1 MAKLTPDEFADKH
14 ARRLKGAIEDMRAGI
29 EKVTEAPGA
38 AAAKKATKM
47 LTNLTAKVQDGTW
60 AKRVSAVPLDE
71 WKRKMIDKGLPR
83 VAGGID
89 ASRAKIVDFAGQLLP
104 AVDAAQARV
113 RAMPDLT
120 IEDSINRMTTFVRE
134 MAKFKK
140 K

>member
-1 MAKLTPDEFADKH
+1 MAKLSPDEFADKH
-14 ARRLKGAIEDMRAGI
+14 ARRLKGAIGDMEAGI
-29 EKVTEAPGA
+29 NKVTEAPGA
-38 AAAKKATKM
+38 AAAKKSAKM
-47 LTNLTAKVQDGTW
+47 LANLTAKVQDGTW

-71 WKRKMIDKGLPR
+71 WKNKMIAKGLPR

-89 ASRAKIVDFAGQLLP
+89 AAHDKVVAFAGQLLP
-104 AVDAAQARV
+104 AIDAAQSKV
-113 RAMPDLT
+113 KAMPDLT

>member
-14 ARRLKGAIEDMRAGI
+14 ARRLKGAIGDMEQGI
-29 EKVTEAPGA
+29 NKVTTAPGKA
-38 AAAKKATKM
+38 AGAKASKM
-47 LTNLTAKVQDGTW
+47 LANLTAKVQDGTW
-60 AKRVSAVPLDE
+60 KRRVEAVPLDE
-71 WKRKMIDKGLPR
+71 WKSKMIAKGLPR

-89 ASRAKIVDFAGQLLP
+89 AARGKMVDFAGQLLP
-104 AVDAAQARV
+104 AVDAAQGKV
-113 RAMPDLT
+113 KAMPDLT

>member
-14 ARRLKGAIEDMRAGI
+14 ARRLKGAIGDMEAGI
-29 EKVTEAPGA
+29 QKVTEAPGVA
-38 AAAKKATKM
+38 AGKKAAKM
-47 LTNLTAKVQDGTW
+47 LANLTARVQDGTW
-60 AKRVSAVPLDE
+60 KKRVEAVPLDE
-71 WKRKMIDKGLPR
+71 WKSKMISKGLPR

-89 ASRAKIVDFAGQLLP
+89 AAKDKVVAFAGQLLP
-104 AVDAAQARV
+104 AIDAAQAKV
-113 RAMPDLT
+113 KAMPDLT